1 MKWFQN
7 IKNIEELRKEYR
19 VLLKKYHPDNDGGS
33 VEATQEINA
42 EYDALFARL
51 SCENDTGDKEYGYEE
66 NEQFKAILCEISRYN
81 IRVEIIGSWIWC
93 FDCYGYKDRLKAL
106 GFTWAPK
113 KKAWVWHAEPYQK
126 RHKSEIP
133 LDDIRA
139 KYGSQTM
146 WERNFQT
153 AIGSR

>member
-42 EYDALFARL
+42 EYDVLFARL
-51 SCENDTGDKEYGYEE
+51 NHENNTGGKEYTHEE
-66 NEQFKAILCEISRYN
+66 NEQFKAILGKISRYN

-93 FDCYGYKDRLKAL
+93 FDCYGYKDQLKSI

-113 KKAWVWHAEPYQK
+113 KKAW
-126 RHKSEIP
+126 I
-133 LDDIRA
+133 
-139 KYGSQTM
+139 
-146 WERNFQT
+146 
-153 AIGSR
+153 